1 MKSSLTR
8 LLLLFIIICGVTT
21 QAINQPRVS
30 ATTETI
36 LYVYPSQYE
45 ASQIGENIPI
55 QIKIAFISNVVGFRF
70 KVKFNNTALQCLTAS
85 MGAIFPPQYRPTP
98 KIRINNT
105 AGEIYI
111 QSHAGD
117 INFDG
122 TVSLIDL
129 AMLAKHYG
137 HKPPN
142 GHTPNTA
149 EYYQCFNADI
159 DDNSVVGLSDLVIL
173 SKNYGKLYPIN
184 IGSIG
189 LTLLQTTFNAT
200 YGSTY
205 PYKETSSIE
214 ILESVI
220 YTAGNPPQPAIHTI
234 QNGIYET
241 PYAPPELELTLT
253 TDKESYLFEEKI
265 NVTGSL
271 RGNGY
276 LVPDALIAL
285 QIKDAANW
293 TRTIRILPTSS
304 LQIECPAEVVSLYS
318 CDVYGNPK
326 NIFEVGTMA
335 YFSITIKNNN
345 PSPLQAILYVN
356 PSDSSNSSI
365 GIATLTYTLPPGTT
379 SAIIGIPIPE
389 VATSGYAIAYA
400 GVLTN
405 LPENGGT
412 ALSME
417 KKSLFN
423 ITGSAEGNP
432 TFMSPLPQGY
442 YGTILSF
449 HYVGQASGNYTIIST
464 TIFMGKNATQTK
476 QILISQQ

>member
-1 MKSSLTR
+1 MKNSLTG
-8 LLLLFIIICGVTT
+8 LLLLFIIICGLTT
-21 QAINQPRVS
+21 INQPKVS

-45 ASQIGENIPI
+45 ASQIGENVPI
-55 QIKIAFISNVVGFRF
+55 QIKITSISNFVGFRF

-105 AGEIYI
+105 AGEISI

-117 INFDG
+117 INLDG

-129 AMLAKHYG
+129 TILAKHYG
-137 HKPPN
+137 HKPPD
-142 GHTPNTA
+142 GHTPNTQD
-149 EYYQCFNADI
+149 YYQCFNADI
-159 DDNSVVGLSDLVIL
+159 DNNGIVSLTDLVIL
-173 SKNYGKLYPIN
+173 AKNYGKLYPIN
-184 IGSIG
+184 VGIIG
-189 LTLLQTTFNAT
+189 LTLLQITFNAT
-200 YGSTY
+200 YGSRY

-214 ILESVI
+214 IIDSII
-220 YTAGNPPQPAIHTI
+220 YTGNPPQPAMHTI
-234 QNGIYET
+234 QNGIYKT
-241 PYAPPELELTLT
+241 PCAPPELELTLA

-265 NVTGSL
+265 NITGSL

-276 LVPDALIAL
+276 LIPDALIAL

-293 TRTIRILPTSS
+293 TRAIRILPTSS

-318 CDVYGNPK
+318 CDVDGNPK
-326 NIFEVGTMA
+326 NIFQVGTMA

-356 PSDSSNSSI
+356 PYDSTNASI

-379 SAIIGIPIPE
+379 SAIMGIPIPE
-389 VATSGYAIAYA
+389 VATSGYAIVYA

-417 KKSLFN
+417 KKALFN

-449 HYVGQASGNYTIIST
+449 HYIGQASGNYTIIST
-464 TIFMGKNATQTK
+464 TVFMGKNATQTK